1 MAWVIPSRGPGVSS
15 RADNEMSLL
24 RERIPAAQR
33 LRSVADFARMRA
45 EGRPIRGTH
54 CLAVVVNVDELAT
67 RVAFVASRKAVGGAV
82 QRNRARRRLREIV
95 RRHWPRVRPNGV
107 WLMFVAF
114 RSTLTAPHAELV
126 LDVERIMI
134 RAGALSVSTPA

>member
-1 MAWVIPSRGPGVSS
+1 MAWVIPSCGSVS
-15 RADNEMSLL
+15 RADLEMSLL

-45 EGRPIRGTH
+45 EGRPVRGTH
-54 CLAVVVNVDELAT
+54 CLAVLVSTGELAT

-95 RRHWPRVRPNGV
+95 RRRWPRVRPNGV

-114 RSTLTAPHAELV
+114 RTTLTAPHAELA
-126 LDVERIMI
+126 LDVERILT
-134 RAGALSVSTPA
+134 RAGALVDSSQT